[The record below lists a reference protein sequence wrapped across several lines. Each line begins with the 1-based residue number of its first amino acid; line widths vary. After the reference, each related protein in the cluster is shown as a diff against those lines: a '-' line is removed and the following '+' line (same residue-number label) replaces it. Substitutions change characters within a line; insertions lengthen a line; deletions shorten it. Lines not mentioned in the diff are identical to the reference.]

1 MPTADPRGADPR
13 ETFSEERSAESAV
26 PTGATPEVAAPIVH
40 LDLRRLAPAW
50 AEVARRT
57 VVRPYPHGL
66 SHVLASEQDLVSH
79 RELHPSFYGSFDWHS
94 AVEMH
99 WVLVRLWPFLPP
111 AVAETVREVLDRHL
125 NPEPLAVEADY
136 LGAHPTFERPYGWG
150 WLLALCDAVASPLVA
165 PVARSWQAGLAPLA
179 ALVEERLCEWLE
191 VSPVPVRHG
200 VHANTAFALS
210 RALPYARRHSEPL
223 RVAINRAARRYFLAD
238 RDYPAHYEPS
248 ATDFLSPALTEAA
261 LLADVVPPATY
272 PSWLGAFL
280 PGLVRGEP
288 AVIFDPVDV
297 VDPTD
302 GQLAHFHGL
311 NLSKAA
317 GLARLA
323 AALPGDDPRR
333 RRLEAA
339 AWRHATASLDA
350 VVGSDYMVEHW
361 LAAFGL
367 LAVDALGAVS
377 DTTSIGRP

>member
-1 MPTADPRGADPR
+1 VPAADPRGAEPR
-13 ETFSEERSAESAV
+13 DTLSEGRS
-26 PTGATPEVAAPIVH
+26 TGNRIPSVR

-50 AEVARRT
+50 AEVACRT
-57 VVRPYPHGL
+57 VERPYPHGF
-66 SHVLASEQDLVSH
+66 SHVLSSERDLVSH
-79 RELHPSFYGSFDWHS
+79 RDLHPSFYGSFDWHS

-99 WVLVRLWPFLPP
+99 WVLVRLWPLLAPP
-111 AVAETVREVLDRHL
+111 LAGTVRDVLDRHL
-125 NPEPLAVEADY
+125 DPEPLAVEADY
-136 LGAHPTFERPYGWG
+136 LRAHPGFERPYGWG
-150 WLLALCDAVASPLVA
+150 WLLALCDAAASPLVA
-165 PVARSWQAGLAPLA
+165 PVAGRWQAGLAPLA
-179 ALVEERLCEWLE
+179 ALVEERLCAWLE
-191 VSPVPVRHG
+191 VSPLPVRHG
-200 VHANTAFALS
+200 MHANTAFALE
-210 RALPYARRHSEPL
+210 RALLYARHHSEPL

-288 AVIFDPVDV
+288 AVVFEPVDV

-339 AWRHATASLDA
+339 AWRHATASLEA

-367 LAVDALGAVS
+367 LAVDALGALAE
-377 DTTSIGRP
+377 TTPIGAS